1 MRYNAEVCKPAPYLP
16 NKKAKL
22 GGIYES
28 SSLPTSSSQPHTQ
41 PSSASSSDE
50 SIATALVEPSLH
62 LPMQL
67 SDVAT
72 DAVTSSTL
80 VLPAA
85 PKKGRGK
92 PRGRGRTAKAVDVPA
107 VTDDVDTAEQT
118 SSSPPPLT
126 AASVDVVVMETEVD
140 DTVTPTPPAL
150 VAAHGDVKGGKNK
163 LASFNFKCPY
173 HQCFNCYPFYKTGI
187 PQVALLKCIY
197 CPRAYHPHCFP
208 PDMRF
213 NATYLVCPAHGPDQ
227 PLPSCEGVKVMSTVN
242 VTHLAKDSSMS
253 MVWDAMVLRQ
263 DNPDANDPG
272 DDHFCLPVSIKEGGR
287 EGPRP
292 YKHIT
297 KLQYRGEKTTSNF
310 IAEERCSCKDEC
322 GPSCYNRHR

>member
-1 MRYNAEVCKPAPYLP
+1 MRYNAEVCRPAPFIP
-16 NKKAKL
+16 NKKTKL
-22 GGIYES
+22 GHES
-28 SSLPTSSSQPHTQ
+28 SSQSISLSASQPHTL
-41 PSSASSSDE
+41 PPSASSSDE
-50 SIATALVEPSLH
+50 PTATALVETSAH
-62 LPMQL
+62 SPMKL
-67 SDVAT
+67 SEVADADD
-72 DAVTSSTL
+72 DAVPTATL
-80 VLPAA
+80 VPPTAS
-85 PKKGRGK
+85 KKGRGK
-92 PRGRGRTAKAVDVPA
+92 PRGRGRAAAKA
-107 VTDDVDTAEQT
+107 TEDDVDTAEQT

-140 DTVTPTPPAL
+140 DTVTPTPAL
-150 VAAHGDVKGGKNK
+150 VTSHSDAKGGKNK
-163 LASFNFKCPY
+163 LASFTFRCPY

-310 IAEERCSCKDEC
+310 IAEEVCSCKDEC

>member
-1 MRYNAEVCKPAPYLP
+1 MRFNAEVCKPAPFLP
-16 NKKAKL
+16 NKKVKL
-22 GGIYES
+22 SHEPS
-28 SSLPTSSSQPHTQ
+28 TQ
-41 PSSASSSDE
+41 SASSSEEPTASFVE
-50 SIATALVEPSLH
+50 SSAHSS
-62 LPMQL
+62 MKL
-67 SDVAT
+67 SET
-72 DAVTSSTL
+72 NAVTTSTL
-80 VLPAA
+80 VPPAA
-85 PKKGRGK
+85 PKKGKGK
-92 PRGRGRTAKAVDVPA
+92 SRERGRAADKTVEATG
-107 VTDDVDTAEQT
+107 DVDTTVQT
-118 SSSPPPLT
+118 CSSSSLPLT
-126 AASVDVVVMETEVD
+126 IAASDITVAMDVTEVD
-140 DTVTPTPPAL
+140 DTVTLTPAL
-150 VAAHGDVKGGKNK
+150 VTAHSDVKGGKNK
-163 LASFNFKCPY
+163 LASFTFRCPY
-173 HQCFNCYPFYKTGI
+173 HQCLNCYSFYKTGI

-310 IAEERCSCKDEC
+310 IAEEVCSCKDEC